1 MTTGTSPWTFPTIT
15 DEELAQLARFRS
27 AGVLA

>member
-1 MTTGTSPWTFPTIT
+1 MTTGTGPWTCPTVT
-15 DEELAQLARFRS
+15 DEALAQLARFRS